1 MKRKKMSEII
11 SGKVISASINEKLRE
26 EVEQLK
32 ANGIEPCLAV
42 VLVGE
47 DPASEV
53 YVRNKKR
60 TCEEVGIRSVGH
72 DLPASTT
79 QQELENLVHQL
90 NDDPAVHGILCQF
103 PLPKG
108 LDETQVILAI
118 SPEKDVDGLHPLNA
132 GRIAMGQPKFISCTP
147 YGVLQMLKRSG
158 ISTSGKNAVVLGR
171 SNLVGRPIAT
181 LLSSKG
187 WDATVTVCHS
197 RTANLAEVT
206 SQADILVAAIG
217 IPEFVTSNMV
227 KSGAVVIDVGINR
240 IDDPSK
246 KSGSRMVGD
255 VAFKEVEE
263 KASFITPVPGG
274 VGPMT
279 IAMLMANTV
288 NAARWLN
295 GMNEMSI

>member
-1 MKRKKMSEII
+1 MSELI
-11 SGKVISASINEKLRE
+11 SGKIISAQINEELCL
-26 EVEQLK
+26 EVKQLK
-32 ANGIEPCLAV
+32 TKGIEPCLAV

-60 TCEEVGIRSVGH
+60 TSEEIGMRSIGH
-72 DLPASTT
+72 NLPDTTT
-79 QQELENLVHQL
+79 QRELETLIQSL
-90 NDDPAVHGILCQF
+90 NADPAVHGILCQF
-103 PLPKG
+103 PLPEG
-108 LDETQVILAI
+108 HDEKKVIQTIA
-118 SPEKDVDGLHPLNA
+118 PEKDVDGLHPLNA
-132 GRIAMGQPKFISCTP
+132 GLIAMGIPKFISCTP

-197 RTANLAEVT
+197 RTSDMAEVT
-206 SQADILVAAIG
+206 SQADILIAAIG
-217 IPEFVTSNMV
+217 IPEFVKANMV
-227 KSGAVVIDVGINR
+227 KPGAVVIDVGINR
-240 IDDPSK
+240 IDDPNK
-246 KSGSRMVGD
+246 AKGTRLVGD
-255 VAFKEVEE
+255 VAFEEVAA

-279 IAMLMANTV
+279 IAMLMVNTV
-288 NAARWLN
+288 NAARWQN
-295 GMNEMSI
+295 GLTEMDL

>member
-1 MKRKKMSEII
+1 MSKLI
-11 SGKVISASINEKLRE
+11 SGKIISSQINEELCL
-26 EVEQLK
+26 EVKQLK
-32 ANGIEPCLAV
+32 TKGIEPCLAV

-60 TCEEVGIRSVGH
+60 TSEEIGMKSIGH
-72 DLPASTT
+72 NLPDTTT
-79 QQELENLVHQL
+79 QRELETLIQSL
-90 NDDPAVHGILCQF
+90 NADPAVHGILCQF
-103 PLPKG
+103 PLPEG
-108 LDETQVILAI
+108 LDEKKVIQTIA
-118 SPEKDVDGLHPLNA
+118 PEKDVDGLHPLNA
-132 GRIAMGQPKFISCTP
+132 GLIAMGIPKFISCTP

-197 RTANLAEVT
+197 RTSDLAEVT
-206 SQADILVAAIG
+206 SQADILIAAIG
-217 IPEFVTSNMV
+217 IPEFVKANMV
-227 KSGAVVIDVGINR
+227 KPGAIVIDVGINR
-240 IDDPSK
+240 IDDPNK
-246 KSGSRMVGD
+246 AKGTRLVGD
-255 VAFKEVEE
+255 VAFEEVAA

-279 IAMLMANTV
+279 IAMLMVNTV
-288 NAARWLN
+288 NAARWQN
-295 GMNEMSI
+295 GLTEMDL

>member
-1 MKRKKMSEII
+1 MSKLI
-11 SGKVISASINEKLRE
+11 SGKAIGASINEELRK
-26 EVEQLK
+26 EVDQLK
-32 ANGIEPCLAV
+32 SNGIEPCLAV
-42 VLVGE
+42 VLLGE

-60 TCEEVGIRSVGH
+60 TCGEIGIRSIGH

-79 QQELENLVHQL
+79 QQELENLVQSL

-108 LDETQVILAI
+108 LDETRVILAI
-118 SPEKDVDGLHPLNA
+118 SPDKDVDGLHPLNA
-132 GRIAMGQPKFISCTP
+132 GLIAMGQPKFISCTP
-147 YGVLQMLKRSG
+147 FGVLQMLKRSG

-217 IPEFVTSNMV
+217 IPEFVKADMV
-227 KSGAVVIDVGINR
+227 KPGAVVIDVGINR

-246 KSGSRMVGD
+246 ASGSRMVGD
-255 VAFKEVEE
+255 VAFKEVEG
-263 KASFITPVPGG
+263 KAAFITPVPGG

-279 IAMLMANTV
+279 IAMLMVNTV
-288 NAARWLN
+288 NATRSLN
-295 GMNEMSI
+295 GMTEMDL

>member
-1 MKRKKMSEII
+1 MSELI
-11 SGKVISASINEKLRE
+11 SGKIISAQINEELCL
-26 EVEQLK
+26 EVKQLK
-32 ANGIEPCLAV
+32 TKGIEPCLAV

-60 TCEEVGIRSVGH
+60 TSEEIGMRSIGH
-72 DLPASTT
+72 NLPDTTT
-79 QQELENLVHQL
+79 QRELETLIQSL
-90 NDDPAVHGILCQF
+90 NADPAVHGILCQF
-103 PLPKG
+103 PLPEG
-108 LDETQVILAI
+108 LDKTKVIQTIA
-118 SPEKDVDGLHPLNA
+118 PEKDVDGLHPLNA
-132 GRIAMGQPKFISCTP
+132 GLIAMGIPKFISCTP

-197 RTANLAEVT
+197 RTSDLAEVT
-206 SQADILVAAIG
+206 SEADILIAAIG
-217 IPEFVTSNMV
+217 IPEFVKGNMV
-227 KSGAVVIDVGINR
+227 KDGAVVIDVGINP
-240 IDDPSK
+240 IDDPNK
-246 KSGSRMVGD
+246 AKGTRLVGD
-255 VAFKEVEE
+255 VAFEEVAA

-279 IAMLMANTV
+279 IAMLMVNTV
-288 NAARWLN
+288 NAARWQN
-295 GMNEMSI
+295 GLTEMDL

>member
-1 MKRKKMSEII
+1 MSELI
-11 SGKVISASINEKLRE
+11 SGKIISAQINEELCL
-26 EVEQLK
+26 EVKQLK
-32 ANGIEPCLAV
+32 TKGIEPSLAV

-60 TCEEVGIRSVGH
+60 TSEEIGMRSIGH
-72 DLPASTT
+72 NLPNTTT
-79 QQELENLVHQL
+79 QQELEALIQSL
-90 NDDPAVHGILCQF
+90 NADPAVHGILCQF

-108 LDETQVILAI
+108 LDEKKVIQTIA
-118 SPEKDVDGLHPLNA
+118 PGKDVDGLHPLNA
-132 GRIAMGQPKFISCTP
+132 GLIAMGIPKFISCTP

-197 RTANLAEVT
+197 RTNDMAEVT
-206 SQADILVAAIG
+206 SQADILIAAIG
-217 IPEFVTSNMV
+217 IPEFVKANMV
-227 KSGAVVIDVGINR
+227 KPGAVVIDVGINR
-240 IDDPSK
+240 IDDPNK
-246 KSGSRMVGD
+246 AKGTRLVGD
-255 VAFKEVEE
+255 VAFEEVAA
-263 KASFITPVPGG
+263 KSSFITPVPGG

-279 IAMLMANTV
+279 IAMLMVNTV
-288 NAARWLN
+288 NAARWQN
-295 GMNEMSI
+295 GLTEMDL

>member
-1 MKRKKMSEII
+1 MSELI
-11 SGKVISASINEKLRE
+11 SGKVIGASINEELRK
-26 EVEQLK
+26 EVDQLK
-32 ANGIEPCLAV
+32 TKGIEPCLAV

-60 TCEEVGIRSVGH
+60 TCGEIGIRSIGH

-79 QQELENLVHQL
+79 QEELEKLIQSL

-103 PLPKG
+103 PLPEE
-108 LDETQVILAI
+108 LDETRVILTI
-118 SPEKDVDGLHPLNA
+118 SPDKDVDGLHPLNA
-132 GRIAMGQPKFISCTP
+132 GLIAMGQPKFISCTP
-147 YGVLQMLKRSG
+147 YGVLQMLKRSR

-206 SQADILVAAIG
+206 SQADIMVAAIG
-217 IPEFVTSNMV
+217 IPEFVKADMV
-227 KSGAVVIDVGINR
+227 KPGAVVIDVGINR

-246 KSGSRMVGD
+246 ASGSRMVGD
-255 VAFKEVEE
+255 VAFKQVEE

-295 GMNEMSI
+295 GMSEMDL

>member
-1 MKRKKMSEII
+1 MSELI
-11 SGKVISASINEKLRE
+11 SGKAIGASINEELRK
-26 EVEQLK
+26 EVDQLK
-32 ANGIEPCLAV
+32 LNGIEPCLAV

-53 YVRNKKR
+53 YVRNKKK
-60 TCEEVGIRSVGH
+60 TCGEIGIRSIGH

-79 QQELENLVHQL
+79 QEELENLIHSL

-103 PLPKG
+103 PLPEE
-108 LDETQVILAI
+108 LDETRVILTI
-118 SPEKDVDGLHPLNA
+118 SPDKDVDGLHPLNA
-132 GRIAMGQPKFISCTP
+132 GLIAMGQPKFISCTP

-206 SQADILVAAIG
+206 SEADILVAAIG
-217 IPEFVTSNMV
+217 IPEFVKAEMV
-227 KSGAVVIDVGINR
+227 KPGAVVIDVGINR
-240 IDDPSK
+240 IDDASK
-246 KSGSRMVGD
+246 ASGSRMVGD
-255 VAFKEVEE
+255 VAFKQAEE

-295 GMNEMSI
+295 GMSEMDL

>member
-1 MKRKKMSEII
+1 MSELI
-11 SGKVISASINEKLRE
+11 SGKVIGASINEELRK
-26 EVEQLK
+26 EVDQLK
-32 ANGIEPCLAV
+32 TKGIEPCLAV

-60 TCEEVGIRSVGH
+60 TCGEIGIRSIGH

-79 QQELENLVHQL
+79 QEELEKLIQSL

-103 PLPKG
+103 PLPEK
-108 LDETQVILAI
+108 LNETRVILTI
-118 SPEKDVDGLHPLNA
+118 SPDKDVDGLHPLNA
-132 GRIAMGQPKFISCTP
+132 GLIAMGQPKFISCTP
-147 YGVLQMLKRSG
+147 YGVLQMLKRSR

-206 SQADILVAAIG
+206 SQADIIVAAIG
-217 IPEFVTSNMV
+217 IPEFVKADMV
-227 KSGAVVIDVGINR
+227 KPGAVVIDVGINR
-240 IDDPSK
+240 VDDPSK
-246 KSGSRMVGD
+246 ASGSRMVGD
-255 VAFKEVEE
+255 VAFKQVEE

-295 GMNEMSI
+295 GMSEMDL

>member
-1 MKRKKMSEII
+1 MSELI
-11 SGKVISASINEKLRE
+11 SGKIISAQINEELCL
-26 EVEQLK
+26 EVKQLK
-32 ANGIEPCLAV
+32 TKGIEPCLAV

-60 TCEEVGIRSVGH
+60 TSKEIGMRSIGH
-72 DLPASTT
+72 NLPDTTT
-79 QQELENLVHQL
+79 QRELETLIQSL
-90 NDDPAVHGILCQF
+90 NADPAVHGILCQF
-103 PLPKG
+103 PLPEG
-108 LDETQVILAI
+108 LDETKVIQTIA
-118 SPEKDVDGLHPLNA
+118 PEKDVDGLHPLNA
-132 GRIAMGQPKFISCTP
+132 GLIAMGIPKFISCTP

-158 ISTSGKNAVVLGR
+158 ISTSGKNAVVIGR

-197 RTANLAEVT
+197 RTSDIAEVT
-206 SQADILVAAIG
+206 SQADILIAVIG
-217 IPEFVTSNMV
+217 IPEFVKANMV

-240 IDDPSK
+240 IDDPNK
-246 KSGSRMVGD
+246 AKGTRLVGD
-255 VAFKEVEE
+255 VAFEEVAA

-279 IAMLMANTV
+279 IAMLMVNTV
-288 NAARWLN
+288 NAARWQN
-295 GMNEMSI
+295 GLTEMDL

>member
-1 MKRKKMSEII
+1 MSELI
-11 SGKVISASINEKLRE
+11 SGKIISAQINEELCL
-26 EVEQLK
+26 EVKQLK
-32 ANGIEPCLAV
+32 TKGIEPCLAV

-60 TCEEVGIRSVGH
+60 TGEEIGMRSIGH
-72 DLPASTT
+72 NLPDTTT
-79 QQELENLVHQL
+79 QRELETLIQSL
-90 NDDPAVHGILCQF
+90 NADPAVHGILCQF
-103 PLPKG
+103 PLPEG
-108 LDETQVILAI
+108 LDEKKVIQTIA
-118 SPEKDVDGLHPLNA
+118 PEKDVDGLHPLNA
-132 GRIAMGQPKFISCTP
+132 GLIAMGIPKFISCTP

-197 RTANLAEVT
+197 RTSDLAGVT
-206 SQADILVAAIG
+206 SQADILIAAIG
-217 IPEFVTSNMV
+217 IPEFVKANMV
-227 KSGAVVIDVGINR
+227 KPGAVVIDVGINR
-240 IDDPSK
+240 IDDPNK
-246 KSGSRMVGD
+246 AKGTRLVGD
-255 VAFKEVEE
+255 VAFEEVAA

-279 IAMLMANTV
+279 IAMLMVNTV
-288 NAARWLN
+288 NAARWQN
-295 GMNEMSI
+295 GLTEMDL

>member
-1 MKRKKMSEII
+1 VSELI
-11 SGKVISASINEKLRE
+11 SGKIISAQINEELCL
-26 EVEQLK
+26 EVKQLK
-32 ANGIEPCLAV
+32 TKGIEPCLAV

-60 TCEEVGIRSVGH
+60 TSEEIGMRSIGH
-72 DLPASTT
+72 NLPDTTT
-79 QQELENLVHQL
+79 QRELETLIQSL
-90 NDDPAVHGILCQF
+90 NADPAVHGILCQF
-103 PLPKG
+103 PLPEG
-108 LDETQVILAI
+108 LDETKVIQTIA
-118 SPEKDVDGLHPLNA
+118 PEKDVDGLHPLNA
-132 GRIAMGQPKFISCTP
+132 GLIAMGIPKFISCTP

-197 RTANLAEVT
+197 RTSDLAEVT
-206 SQADILVAAIG
+206 SQADILIAAIG
-217 IPEFVTSNMV
+217 IPEFVKANMV
-227 KSGAVVIDVGINR
+227 KPGAVVIDVGINR
-240 IDDPSK
+240 IDDPNK
-246 KSGSRMVGD
+246 AKGTRLVGD
-255 VAFKEVEE
+255 VAFEEVAA

-279 IAMLMANTV
+279 IAMLMVNTV
-288 NAARWLN
+288 NAARWQN
-295 GMNEMSI
+295 GLTEMDL

>member
-1 MKRKKMSEII
+1 MSELI
-11 SGKVISASINEKLRE
+11 SGKVIGASINEELRK
-26 EVEQLK
+26 EVDQLK
-32 ANGIEPCLAV
+32 TNGIEPCLAV

-60 TCEEVGIRSVGH
+60 TCGEIGIRSIGH

-79 QQELENLVHQL
+79 QEELEKLIQSL

-103 PLPKG
+103 PLPEK
-108 LDETQVILAI
+108 LNETRVILTI
-118 SPEKDVDGLHPLNA
+118 SPDKDVDGLHPLNA
-132 GRIAMGQPKFISCTP
+132 GLIAMGQPKFISCTP
-147 YGVLQMLKRSG
+147 YGVLQMLKRSR

-206 SQADILVAAIG
+206 SQADIIVAAIG
-217 IPEFVTSNMV
+217 IPEFVKADMV
-227 KSGAVVIDVGINR
+227 KPGAVVIDVGINR

-246 KSGSRMVGD
+246 ASGSRMVGD
-255 VAFKEVEE
+255 VAFKQVEE

-295 GMNEMSI
+295 GMNEMDL

>member
-1 MKRKKMSEII
+1 MSELI
-11 SGKVISASINEKLRE
+11 SGKVIGASINEELRK
-26 EVEQLK
+26 EVDQLK
-32 ANGIEPCLAV
+32 TNGIEPCLAV

-60 TCEEVGIRSVGH
+60 TCGEIGIRSIGH

-79 QQELENLVHQL
+79 QEELEKLIQSL

-103 PLPKG
+103 PLPEK
-108 LDETQVILAI
+108 LDETRAILTI
-118 SPEKDVDGLHPLNA
+118 SPDKDVDGLHPLNA
-132 GRIAMGQPKFISCTP
+132 GLIAMGQPKFISCTP

-206 SQADILVAAIG
+206 SEADILVAAIG
-217 IPEFVTSNMV
+217 IPEFVKAEMV
-227 KSGAVVIDVGINR
+227 KPGAVVIDVGINR
-240 IDDPSK
+240 IYDASK
-246 KSGSRMVGD
+246 ASGSRMVGD
-255 VAFKEVEE
+255 VAFKQAEE

-295 GMNEMSI
+295 GMSEMDL

>member
-1 MKRKKMSEII
+1 MSELI
-11 SGKVISASINEKLRE
+11 SGKAIGTSINDELRK

-32 ANGIEPCLAV
+32 SNGIEPCLAV
-42 VLVGE
+42 VLVGK

-60 TCEEVGIRSVGH
+60 TCTEIGIHSIGH

-79 QQELENLVHQL
+79 QEDLENLIQSL
-90 NDDPAVHGILCQF
+90 NDDSEVHGILCQF

-108 LDETQVILAI
+108 LDETRIIQAI
-118 SPEKDVDGLHPLNA
+118 SPDKDVDGLHPLNA
-132 GRIAMGQPKFISCTP
+132 GFIAMGQPKFISCTP
-147 YGVLQMLKRSG
+147 FGVLQMLKRSG
-158 ISTSGKNAVVLGR
+158 ISTSGKNTVVLGR

-197 RTANLAEVT
+197 RTANLSQVT

-217 IPEFVTSNMV
+217 IAEFVKAEMV
-227 KSGAVVIDVGINR
+227 KPGAVVIDVGINR

-263 KASFITPVPGG
+263 KVSYITPVPGG

-279 IAMLMANTV
+279 IAMLMANTI

-295 GMNEMSI
+295 GMPEMNL

>member
-1 MKRKKMSEII
+1 MSELI
-11 SGKVISASINEKLRE
+11 SGKVIGASINEELRK
-26 EVEQLK
+26 EVDQLK
-32 ANGIEPCLAV
+32 TNGIEPCLAV

-60 TCEEVGIRSVGH
+60 TCGEIGIRSIGH

-79 QQELENLVHQL
+79 QEELEKLIQSL

-103 PLPKG
+103 PLPEK
-108 LDETQVILAI
+108 LNETRVILTI
-118 SPEKDVDGLHPLNA
+118 SPDKDVDGLHPLNA
-132 GRIAMGQPKFISCTP
+132 GLIAMGQPKFISCTP

-206 SQADILVAAIG
+206 SQADIIVAAIG
-217 IPEFVTSNMV
+217 IPEFVKADMV
-227 KSGAVVIDVGINR
+227 KPGAVVIDVGINR

-246 KSGSRMVGD
+246 ASGSRMVGD
-255 VAFKEVEE
+255 VAFKQVEE

-295 GMNEMSI
+295 GMSEMDL